1 MHTVVSVGFG
11 APSVTVLESAGNF
24 SMRVR
29 LNRLAAVPVTVTLVT
44 EDGTAIDGEGKVV
57 FATILYS
64 VACMCTRTHTD
75 YRASSIPSSLTIPA
89 GTMEVTFTG
98 DIIVD
103 YTPGEGVESFT
114 IRITSTSPSGVTISQ
129 ETTEV
134 FITDITGE
142 FTYYYNG
149 ETTNPCF

>member
-1 MHTVVSVGFG
+1 MHTVVSVGFR
-11 APSVTVLESAGNF
+11 ASSVTVLESAGSF
-24 SMRVR
+24 SMSVR
-29 LNRLAAVPVTVTLVT
+29 LNRLAAVPITVTLVT

-57 FATILYS
+57 CATVLCT
-64 VACMCTRTHTD
+64 VTCMYTRTHTD
-75 YRASSIPSSLTIPA
+75 YRASSIPLSLTIPA

-103 YTPGEGVESFT
+103 DTPGEDTESFT
-114 IRITSTSPSGVTISQ
+114 IRITSSGVTISQ

-142 FTYYYNG
+142 FTY
-149 ETTNPCF
+149 